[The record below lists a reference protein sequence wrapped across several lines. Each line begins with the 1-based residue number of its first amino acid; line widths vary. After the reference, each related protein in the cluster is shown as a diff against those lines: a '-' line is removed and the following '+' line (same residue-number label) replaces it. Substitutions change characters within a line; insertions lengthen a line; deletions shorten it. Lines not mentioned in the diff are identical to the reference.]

1 MSTRDRIVTTA
12 AKLLAEGGSDAVST
26 RAVAA
31 AAGVQAPT
39 LYRLFG
45 DKQGLLDAVA
55 TYGFDTY
62 LATKKAQEPSDDPV
76 ADLARGWDNHTAFGL
91 AYPAFYS
98 LMFGG
103 ATPGRQ
109 PEAARTARS
118 LLLALLG
125 RIADAGRLRMPAE
138 DAAAMIHAVNVGVVL
153 SLITTPE
160 TERDLDLSARTR
172 DIVLA
177 AITTAAPDRRTGDL
191 ATRALALDAALDSA
205 FDSDLDGRDTPLSGA
220 ETALLRDWLRRL
232 AH

>member
-1 MSTRDRIVTTA
+1 METRDRIVTTA
-12 AKLLAEGGSDAVST
+12 AKLLAEGGGEAVST

-62 LATKKAQEPSDDPV
+62 LATKKAQRPSADPV

-91 AYPAFYS
+91 AHPAFYS

-153 SLITTPE
+153 SLISTPE
-160 TERDLDLSARTR
+160 HERDPGLSARTR

-177 AITTAAPDRRTGDL
+177 AVTTAAPARDHDGL
-191 ATRALALDAALDSA
+191 ATRALALDAALGTH
-205 FDSDLDGRDTPLSGA
+205 DGPLSPT

-232 AH
+232 AT

>member
-1 MSTRDRIVTTA
+1 METRDRIVTTA
-12 AKLLAEGGSDAVST
+12 AKLLAEGGSEAVST

-55 TYGFDTY
+55 AYGFDTY
-62 LATKKAQEPSDDPV
+62 LLTKKAMATTDDPV

-91 AYPAFYS
+91 AHPAFYS

-118 LLLALLG
+118 LLLGLLG

-153 SLITTPE
+153 SLIATPE
-160 TERDLDLSARTR
+160 TDRDPDLSARTR

-177 AITTAAPDRRTGDL
+177 AITTSTPSGGAGDL
-191 ATRALALDAALDSA
+191 ATRALALDAALD
-205 FDSDLDGRDTPLSGA
+205 DREGPLSPA
-220 ETALLRDWLRRL
+220 ETTLLRDWLRRL
-232 AH
+232 AT

>member
-1 MSTRDRIVTTA
+1 METRDRIVTTA
-12 AKLLAEGGSDAVST
+12 AKLLADGGSEAVST

-31 AAGVQAPT
+31 AAGIQAPT

-91 AYPAFYS
+91 AHPAFYS

-118 LLLALLG
+118 LLLALLR
-125 RIADAGRLRMPAE
+125 RIADAGRLRTPAE

-153 SLITTPE
+153 SLIATPAA
-160 TERDLDLSARTR
+160 ERDPGLSARTR

-177 AITTAAPDRRTGDL
+177 AVTTAAPDQDNGGI
-191 ATRALALDAALDSA
+191 ATRALALDAALDN
-205 FDSDLDGRDTPLSGA
+205 DENPLSPA

-232 AH
+232 AG